1 MKRSISL
8 ILLLVAGGA
17 VLWNAASCSGI
28 NLFSVED
35 DKSLGAQIDDEIE
48 SSPSD
53 YPILDEADF
62 PEAYAYLRDIRDEIL
77 DSGEVNHLDDF
88 VWEVHII
95 EDDSVLNAFA
105 TPGGYLYFYTG
116 LIKFLD
122 TEDHFA
128 GVMGHEIAHAAERHS
143 TEALTEIYGI
153 DLLLS
158 AALGND
164 FEIVQDIATGLGAL
178 AFSRENES
186 EADEK
191 SVIYLSNTRYAC
203 DGAAGFFQKL
213 IAEGAGGG
221 GPEFLSTHPNPDN
234 RVEAIEAKADEL
246 GCDTTPS
253 GRDYQAFKD
262 MLP

>member
-1 MKRSISL
+1 MKQRL
-8 ILLLVAGGA
+8 AYFVLYLAGF
-17 VLWNAASCSGI
+17 AAFYTAFSCAGI

-35 DKSLGAQIDDEIE
+35 DKNLGEQVDAEIE
-48 SSPSD
+48 ANPSD
-53 YPILDEADF
+53 YPILDENDY

-77 DSGEVNHLDDF
+77 ASGEVAHVDDF

-95 EDDSVLNAFA
+95 HDDSVLNAFA

-122 TEDHFA
+122 IEDHFA
-128 GVMGHEIAHAAERHS
+128 GVAGHEIAHAAERHS
-143 TEALTEIYGI
+143 TEALTEIYGV

-164 FEIVQDIATGLGAL
+164 LEIVQDIATGLSAL
-178 AFSRENES
+178 AFSRDNES

-203 DGAAGFFQKL
+203 DGAAGFFEKL
-213 IAEGAGGG
+213 IAEGVSGGP
-221 GPEFLSTHPNPDN
+221 PEFLSTHPNPDN
-234 RVEAIEAKADEL
+234 RIEAIEAKAAEL

>member
-1 MKRSISL
+1 MKRFLGLALTGLIGVSL
-8 ILLLVAGGA
+8 LWGA
-17 VLWNAASCSGI
+17 TSCSGI
-28 NLFSVED
+28 NLFSVQD
-35 DKSLGAQIDDEIE
+35 DKDLGAQVDDEIE

-53 YPILDEADF
+53 YPILDESDY
-62 PEAYAYLRDIRDEIL
+62 PDAYAYLRDIRDDIL

-88 VWEVHII
+88 VWEIHII
-95 EDDSVLNAFA
+95 DDDEVLNAFA

-116 LIKFLD
+116 LIKYLD
-122 TEDHFA
+122 VEDHLA

-143 TEALTEIYGI
+143 TEALTEVYGI

-164 FEIVQDIATGLGAL
+164 LAIVQDIATGLSAL

-191 SVIYLSNTRYAC
+191 SVRYLANSRYAC
-203 DGAAGFFQKL
+203 DGTAGFFQKL
-213 IAEGAGGG
+213 IDEGSGGG

-234 RVEAIEAKADEL
+234 RVEAIEAKAAEL